1 MYKEKKENK
10 LCINLK
16 PLREYTHTHTHTH
29 TSRNLKEEKR
39 VVKGYSKN
47 IGNRLLI
54 KHLINVLSRAY
65 FFMHFRFWHEKGE
78 VKEVVI

>member
-39 VVKGYSKN
+39 VGIIYSKN
-47 IGNRLLI
+47 IVNKSLL
-54 KHLINVLSRAY
+54 NN
-65 FFMHFRFWHEKGE
+65 FFL
-78 VKEVVI
+78 